1 MIWRSCFRLSQWL
14 HKVAVFHYPLEIE
27 SGRFSLMFV
36 AKKSSFRSWRRRR
49 FTIIEVQVV
58 NADLSSALL

>member
-14 HKVAVFHYPLEIE
+14 HKVAVFHYPLKIE

-36 AKKSSFRSWRRRR
+36 AKKVAS
-49 FTIIEVQVV
+49 
-58 NADLSSALL
+58 DLGDGGDP